1 MRAVIKTKSW
11 GNAEMDFVKG
21 EKNSTK
27 NQARQDDESTDTPSC
42 SIGTD
47 LVKLKLNSHSK
58 YFLSMLGDLKLIFMH
73 LAVGRHLA

>member
-27 NQARQDDESTDTPSC
+27 NQAR
-42 SIGTD
+42 
-47 LVKLKLNSHSK
+47 
-58 YFLSMLGDLKLIFMH
+58 
-73 LAVGRHLA
+73 